1 MNVLPCG
8 VSMQITQTLWQDKSK
23 LYSPLSGIVM
33 YARSRWPPC
42 EAFKVELKLLIIPV
56 QWGETGTLRSSI
68 SELKFPSC
76 TELFHTSWKTPWIS
90 TIELNI
96 MQIWEIWQYS

>member
-42 EAFKVELKLLIIPV
+42 EAFKVELKLLIIPL

-68 SELKFPSC
+68 SELKFPIC

-90 TIELNI
+90 TIE
-96 MQIWEIWQYS
+96 